1 MKIAKY
7 IVFIFIIQSVCLF
20 SQGRVIDSLK
30 LKLKTAKEDTSK
42 VNTLNELAKK
52 FAKIHNFDTALYF
65 SNNAKLLAGSIKFE
79 KGEAKSLM
87 LIGYIYNNTGNYN
100 EAFKN
105 YLRAFEIS
113 MEIRDKNGAAS
124 ACINIANSFVGR
136 ANYTQAM
143 NYYLQALQIRQEMGD
158 KNGIASAYIGIGVVY
173 NHLGNYPEAL
183 KNQLAALQIKEQQKN
198 TSNEVDVKGIALSY
212 MNIGNIYA
220 KQKNYNDALKN
231 FSYGMKFFIEC
242 NDELGIADSYESI
255 GSIFALQKKYKEAV
269 ENFNKALEIQNRI
282 EDLEGIANT
291 YINLGNLFDEQGN
304 YLKASKNH
312 AAALKISEEIEDKYG
327 MADAYNNIGVTEF
340 KLKKFK
346 SAKSWQEKALNLSM
360 ELGEIEIIKDS
371 YYSLSEIETAL
382 GNYKSAIDNYKMYI
396 VYRDSLLNE
405 ENTKKIV
412 QTQMQYEFDKKESLA
427 KLEQDKKDSIAAEEK
442 QKQTII
448 TSSIALGLIIVTVF
462 AFFVFR
468 SLRTT
473 RKQKDIIELQKHE
486 VEKQKT
492 LVEIQKHEIEEKHKE
507 ITDSINYAERIQRS
521 FLASDE
527 LLNTHLQDYF
537 VLFKPKDV
545 VSGDFYWAEKFV
557 SLSGSDNFIM
567 VTADSTGHGVPG
579 AIMSLLNIT
588 SLELA
593 IKDGFTEP
601 SDILNATRK
610 TIIERL
616 KKDGSAEGGKDGMDC
631 SLLMFDFKHLVLK
644 IAAANNPVWIV
655 RNSGTE
661 AIEVLEIKPDKMP
674 VGKHDRQGTSFTQQE
689 VQLQSGDVVYTL
701 TDGFPDQFGGE
712 KGKKFM
718 SKNLRELLASHSHF
732 PMSQQKELLE
742 KTFSNWVG
750 NLEQID
756 DVTIIGVRI

>member
-42 VNTLNELAKK
+42 VNTFNMLSAAAGWRVGNY
-52 FAKIHNFDTALYF
+52 DTASYYANQAL
-65 SNNAKLLAGSIKFE
+65 KLSQTNKFK
-79 KGEAKSLM
+79 KGEADAFSNLGIIAYY
-87 LIGYIYNNTGNYN
+87 LGNYSVSFKAHHSALNIRN
-100 EAFKN
+100 EIKDKIGIAESNKN
-105 YLRAFEIS
+105 IGSVYYAQAKYPEALKCYLSSLKVRE
-113 MEIRDKNGAAS
+113 ELN
-124 ACINIANSFVGR
+124 
-136 ANYTQAM
+136 
-143 NYYLQALQIRQEMGD
+143 D
-158 KNGIASAYIGIGVVY
+158 KNGIAGCFGNLGNVY
-173 NHLGNYPEAL
+173 HALDNNTEAFKYDLQALNLFTELGDKNGMANSYTNVGSNYETQGNYPEAL
-183 KNQLAALQIKEQQKN
+183 KHYSQSLELSRELNDKQ
-198 TSNEVDVKGIALSY
+198 GIGICY
-212 MNIGNIYA
+212 VNIGNIQLELKNYAEALNSYFSSLNIHEEIDDKQGIATACANIGFAYYSQKNGKEAKKWQQKSLELA
-220 KQKNYNDALKN
+220 KQMGDKWLIQNNYDAL
-231 FSYGMKFFIEC
+231 
-242 NDELGIADSYESI
+242 
-255 GSIFALQKKYKEAV
+255 
-269 ENFNKALEIQNRI
+269 
-282 EDLEGIANT
+282 T
-291 YINLGNLFDEQGN
+291 
-304 YLKASKNH
+304 
-312 AAALKISEEIEDKYG
+312 
-327 MADAYNNIGVTEF
+327 
-340 KLKKFK
+340 
-346 SAKSWQEKALNLSM
+346 LSDILM
-360 ELGEIEIIKDS
+360 
-371 YYSLSEIETAL
+371 
-382 GNYKSAIDNYKMYI
+382 GNYKSALDNYQLYI
-396 VYRDSLLNE
+396 MCRDSIYNE
-405 ENTKKIV
+405 ENVRK
-412 QTQMQYEFDKKESLA
+412 QTQSEMQYDFDKKELA
-427 KLEQDKKDSIAAEEK
+427 AKAEQDKKDLFAEEEK

-537 VLFKPKDV
+537 VLFQPKDV

-601 SDILNATRK
+601 YDILNATRK

-644 IAAANNPVWIV
+644 IAAANNSVWIV

-718 SKNLRELLASHSHF
+718 SKNLRELLASHSHL